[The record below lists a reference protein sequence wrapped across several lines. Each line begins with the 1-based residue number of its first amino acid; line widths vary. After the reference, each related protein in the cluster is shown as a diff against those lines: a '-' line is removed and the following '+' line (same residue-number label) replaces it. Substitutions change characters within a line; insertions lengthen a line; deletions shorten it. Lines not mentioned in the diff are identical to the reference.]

1 MKEWFSKNR
10 VGIVALLITVA
21 AWWIVAALLP
31 NEVITTINAF
41 AFGWFFLGGVVVP
54 WVESKIAR
62 YL

>member
-31 NEVITTINAF
+31 NEVITIINAF
-41 AFGWFFLGGVVVP
+41 AFGWFFLGGVVAP

>member
-1 MKEWFSKNR
+1 MKEWFNKNR
-10 VGIVALLITVA
+10 VGIVALLITIMV
-21 AWWIVAALLP
+21 WWLVAALLP
-31 NEVITTINAF
+31 NGVISIINAF